1 MNRAHVF
8 RSHAA
13 GFSMV
18 ELMVA
23 LALGTF
29 LMIGLLQVFD
39 ASRITYKL
47 SEGLARVQENS
58 RFAMDY
64 LQRDLR
70 MAGHMGCVADQS
82 RLLSLSNRGFRS
94 AFAAQT
100 WPTEAQLET
109 TPEQLHFHT
118 AIQGFEAANTAP
130 GGALTLPAA
139 ATWSGSPALPAYVSA
154 LSPAPMAG
162 SDVVVLRYFSAE
174 GATVVSSLGNELS
187 VETASWDGLVASGG
201 VDAPG
206 LFAVGN
212 CQRAIPFQ
220 ATSVAR
226 GGSRTTLTVAG
237 AGLNRSDLTTETLEG
252 STLYRAESEVYYV
265 ALSPDG
271 GEPTLYRA
279 RYTAAPGSGALGLV
293 GGAPEPLV
301 EGIENMQLI
310 YGQDLQTSPD
320 QPPTGYVAR
329 QNVAQA
335 VQTGSDKRVWRR
347 VGLVQVAFLSRST
360 ERAGVVAQTAMPALQ
375 VLGVRVTP
383 PADGRYRSV
392 YESSVALR
400 NRLYGN

>member
-1 MNRAHVF
+1 MRPA
-8 RSHAA
+8 RAA

-29 LMIGLLQVFD
+29 LMIGLVQVFD

-58 RFAMDY
+58 RYAMDY

-70 MAGHMGCVADQS
+70 MAGHMGCLNDQT
-82 RLLSLSNRGFRS
+82 RLLQPGNRGFRS

-100 WPTEAQLET
+100 APTEAQLEA

-130 GGALTLPAA
+130 GGALTLPASG
-139 ATWSGSPALPAYVSA
+139 TWSGSPALPAYVSA

-174 GATVVSSLGNELS
+174 GATVVSSLGNDLS
-187 VETASWDGLVASGG
+187 VETASWDSLLSTGGLA
-201 VDAPG
+201 DPG
-206 LFAVGN
+206 LFAIGN
-212 CQRAIPFQ
+212 CQRAMPFQ
-220 ATSVAR
+220 ATSVTR
-226 GGSRTTLTVAG
+226 GGSRTTLGVA
-237 AGLNRSDLTTETLEG
+237 ASGLNRSDLTTETLEG
-252 STLYRAESEVYYV
+252 SILYRAESEVYYV

-271 GEPTLYRA
+271 DEPTLYRA
-279 RYTAAPGSGALGLV
+279 RFTAAPGSGALSLA
-293 GGAPEPLV
+293 GGAPEALV

-310 YGQDLQTSPD
+310 YGQDLQTNPD

-335 VQTGSDKRVWRR
+335 VQTGVDKKPWRR
-347 VGLVQVAFLSRST
+347 IGLVQVAFLSRST
-360 ERAGVVAQTAMPALQ
+360 ERAGITAQAAMPALQ
-375 VLGVRVTP
+375 LLGVRVTP
-383 PADGRYRSV
+383 PADGRYRTV